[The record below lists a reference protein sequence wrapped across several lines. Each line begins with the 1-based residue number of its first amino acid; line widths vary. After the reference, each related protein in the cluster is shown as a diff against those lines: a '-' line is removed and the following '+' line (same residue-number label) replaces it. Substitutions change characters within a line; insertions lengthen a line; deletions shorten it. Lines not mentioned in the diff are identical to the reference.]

1 MSKERLPM
9 ALTIGVVAG
18 CLSGCS
24 AGSPSVTPQSAVTAT
39 VADRQEAPA
48 RASKITHVVIM
59 VQENRSFDNLFATFP
74 GADGATTRQTPQRK
88 DRPAKEAQPLVVAI
102 SSQLS
107 ATLSNRLRRR
117 ENGRFRPI
125 AISTRRRRPA
135 MYPYQYVNPAQIQP
149 YWTMAQQYVLAD
161 HMFQTQGSGSFTAH
175 QDLIAGATADRFE
188 RQHHRRPRRARR
200 GDATRRAGTRR
211 R

>member
-48 RASKITHVVIM
+48 RASKITHVVLLI
-59 VQENRSFDNLFATFP
+59 QENRSFDNLFATFP
-74 GADGATTRQTPQRK
+74 GADGATTGQLHSGKTV
-88 DRPAKEAQPLVVAI
+88 PLKKHSLSSLDI
-102 SSQLS
+102 SHDS
-107 ATLSNRLRRR
+107 ATYQTDYDGGKMDGFDLSLFIHTTKKA
-117 ENGRFRPI
+117 GL
-125 AISTRRRRPA
+125 
-135 MYPYQYVNPAQIQP
+135 YPYQYVNPSEIQP
-149 YWTMAQQYVLAD
+149 YWTMAQQYALLD

-175 QDLIAGATADRFE
+175 QDLIAGATAIDSNDSIIDTPSGSPWGCDAPAGAE
-188 RQHHRRPRRARR
+188 PR
-200 GDATRRAGTRR
+200 
-211 R
+211 